1 MIFEL
6 NKIELKKLL
15 EGKIITEEYQ
25 QEDFYHN
32 YEGIKINEL
41 DR

>member
-25 QEDFYHN
+25 DENSYFKRTSYYDSN
-32 YEGIKINEL
+32 L
-41 DR
+41 